1 MQVEIQ
7 EQRSGPGPLA
17 LRGQGQRAPGTR
29 RRGPPT
35 GVAEL
40 PRNTG
45 MVAKRDEK
53 FTEEVEAAEQHTGPV
68 ALPAEEATA
77 RRGRAS
83 YALLVG
89 LLSGRGL
96 KVLQG
101 VTKHKGIR
109 SHRCAEEE
117 RPGRTPDGDSDLSKE
132 VTPKPRSCGK
142 MGADLH
148 RTSARLAQSGR
159 GKGRRQGQM

>member
-1 MQVEIQ
+1 MQGGREGGSGYDIRLFEKPRPFCGQ
-7 EQRSGPGPLA
+7 ETDFTEFRFRLHSYLD
-17 LRGQGQRAPGTR
+17 
-29 RRGPPT
+29 
-35 GVAEL
+35 V
-40 PRNTG
+40 
-45 MVAKRDEK
+45 VDEK
-53 FTEEVEAAEQHTGPV
+53 FTEEVEAAEQHTGPI
-68 ALPAEEATA
+68 ALPTEEATA
-77 RRGRAS
+77 RRGRAL

-101 VTKHKGIR
+101 VTKHKRIR

-148 RTSARLAQSGR
+148 RTSAHLAQSGR
-159 GKGRRQGQM
+159 GKGRHQGQR